1 MDFHRILDRLG
12 LGRSRKRGVR
22 RASPR
27 ARDSRSDTEFVRP
40 APPSYAPQ
48 PMAAAPPPP
57 APLPAAPLPVPELG
71 APPARTPAPAPKAQT
86 SEAGAT
92 RILSL
97 GSVSRGAVAGVLICV
112 EGKLEGEIYSVR
124 DGENRV
130 GRGGTAEI
138 RLDDRDETISRE
150 HAVIIHRDGAFGI
163 KPLKTDNPTWV
174 NGEQVE
180 GGASLSDGDR
190 ITIGRS
196 TFRFRV
202 A

>member
-1 MDFHRILDRLG
+1 MDFHRILDRFG
-12 LGRSRKRGVR
+12 FGRSRNRGVR
-22 RASPR
+22 RAGPR

-40 APPSYAPQ
+40 GPPSYPPQAQPVTTPPLAALAPIA
-48 PMAAAPPPP
+48 PIPEPSAPPPP
-57 APLPAAPLPVPELG
+57 AAK
-71 APPARTPAPAPKAQT
+71 PAPSGDP
-86 SEAGAT
+86 SAT
-92 RILSL
+92 RLLSL
-97 GSVSRGAVAGVLICV
+97 ANVSRGAVIGVLIGI
-112 EGKLEGEIYSVR
+112 EGKLEGEIYPVR

-130 GRGGTAEI
+130 GRSPTAEI
-138 RLDDRDETISRE
+138 RLADRDETISRE
-150 HAVIIHRDGAFGI
+150 HALIIHRDGAFGI

-190 ITIGRS
+190 ITVGRS